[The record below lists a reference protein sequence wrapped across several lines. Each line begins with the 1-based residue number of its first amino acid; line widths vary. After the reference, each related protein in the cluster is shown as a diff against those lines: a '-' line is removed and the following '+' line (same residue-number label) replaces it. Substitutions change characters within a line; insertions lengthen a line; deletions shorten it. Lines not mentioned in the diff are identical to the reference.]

1 MRTDKEYGELAVE
14 GFRVAQ
20 QQFIYGCETG
30 AEQEKARIIKYLL
43 DRGVIR
49 ESMIGNPDNPL
60 YVAVT
65 TDGNEAVDLSF
76 DRQAMKY
83 GWKENNGS

>member
-30 AEQEKARIIKYLL
+30 AAQEKARIIKYLL

-49 ESMIGNPDNPL
+49 ESMITNLDKPL
-60 YVAVT
+60 FVGIT

-76 DRQAMKY
+76 DRQSVIQ
-83 GWKENNGS
+83 GWKEKNGS